1 MRERPLW
8 FGIGWSISSAT
19 RSLERSAA
27 AQNTPTENAALSAR
41 LTAVDII
48 ARRLTAAVLLIR
60 ALGGDWNSA
69 IGDPHTGAAA
79 AVTSP
84 AGTG

>member
-1 MRERPLW
+1 
-8 FGIGWSISSAT
+8 
-19 RSLERSAA
+19 
-27 AQNTPTENAALSAR
+27 LSAR

-69 IGDPHTGAAA
+69 ISDPHTG
-79 AVTSP
+79 
-84 AGTG
+84 

>member
-1 MRERPLW
+1 MSHGGDLDSVSG
-8 FGIGWSISSAT
+8 GIASEPNFDTALRGYKRDQVDT
-19 RSLERSAA
+19 FVHGLE
-27 AQNTPTENAALSAR
+27 TENAALAAR

-69 IGDPHTGAAA
+69 IGDPHTG
-79 AVTSP
+79 
-84 AGTG
+84 